1 VERSVCV
8 RMLCRPRVR
17 QRPDPESRPN
27 ARGEVS
33 AGPAEHLRRNGSDVV
48 LRHIPEWRVLAYRRG
63 KGMVARIFAGGL
75 AEDGVILLLPLVRV
89 RFAVSPA
96 EWIQWS
102 FVVAPRMAKAT
113 DRCVVFEIDQE
124 GRPVRRD

>member
-1 VERSVCV
+1 
-8 RMLCRPRVR
+8 
-17 QRPDPESRPN
+17 
-27 ARGEVS
+27 
-33 AGPAEHLRRNGSDVV
+33 
-48 LRHIPEWRVLAYRRG
+48 
-63 KGMVARIFAGGL
+63 MVARIFSGGL

-89 RFAVSPA
+89 RFAVAPA

-113 DRCVVFEIDQE
+113 DRCVVFEIDPD